1 MKKDKW
7 LAIIDAKLDEGFEA
21 LRSASLSSESS
32 KGLMNCIR
40 QLISLRMQTRCLWD
54 PIPNPDDNEDDPF

>member
-40 QLISLRMQTRCLWD
+40 QLISLRMQTRFL
-54 PIPNPDDNEDDPF
+54 